1 MLVASNEVP
10 PGPGKQ
16 AMTITSTR
24 DERLHDLHPPVGQ
37 TGAAGFF
44 DTGRAH
50 ERASRW
56 VAAIYFIIAL
66 ATPFL
71 MYAGPQVL
79 SPAAPVIADHAVD
92 GTFVYPPHVAH
103 HG

>member
-1 MLVASNEVP
+1 
-10 PGPGKQ
+10 
-16 AMTITSTR
+16 MTVTSTR
-24 DERLHDLHPPVGQ
+24 GKRLNDGQSPVEP

-44 DTGRAH
+44 DGRPAR

-71 MYAGPQVL
+71 LYAGPEVL

-103 HG
+103 HN

>member
-1 MLVASNEVP
+1 
-10 PGPGKQ
+10 
-16 AMTITSTR
+16 MTITSTR
-24 DERLHDLHPPVGQ
+24 GDRWHDLHPPVAR

-44 DTGRAH
+44 GRGRCR

-56 VAAIYFIIAL
+56 VVAIYFIIAL

-71 MYAGPQVL
+71 LYAGPAVL
-79 SPAAPVIADHAVD
+79 SPAAPAIADHAVD
-92 GTFVYPPHVAH
+92 GTFVFPPHVAH

>member
-1 MLVASNEVP
+1 
-10 PGPGKQ
+10 
-16 AMTITSTR
+16 MTITSTR
-24 DERLHDLHPPVGQ
+24 GERLHDLHPPVGQ
-37 TGAAGFF
+37 TGVAGFF
-44 DTGRAH
+44 DCRPAG

-71 MYAGPQVL
+71 LYAGPEVL
-79 SPAAPVIADHAVD
+79 SPAAPAIADHAVD

-103 HG
+103 HN

>member
-1 MLVASNEVP
+1 
-10 PGPGKQ
+10 
-16 AMTITSTR
+16 MTITSTR
-24 DERLHDLHPPVGQ
+24 GERLHVLHPPVGQ
-37 TGAAGFF
+37 TGVAGFF
-44 DTGRAH
+44 DCRPAG

-71 MYAGPQVL
+71 LYAGPEVL

-103 HG
+103 HD

>member
-1 MLVASNEVP
+1 
-10 PGPGKQ
+10 
-16 AMTITSTR
+16 MTITSTR
-24 DERLHDLHPPVGQ
+24 GERLHDLHPPVGQ
-37 TGAAGFF
+37 TGVAGFF
-44 DTGRAH
+44 DCGPAR

-56 VAAIYFIIAL
+56 VAAIYFIVAL

-71 MYAGPQVL
+71 LYAGPEVL

-103 HG
+103 HN

>member
-1 MLVASNEVP
+1 
-10 PGPGKQ
+10 
-16 AMTITSTR
+16 MTITSTR
-24 DERLHDLHPPVGQ
+24 GERLQDLHLPVGQ

-44 DTGRAH
+44 DSRPAR
-50 ERASRW
+50 ERASRL

-71 MYAGPQVL
+71 LYAGPQVL
-79 SPAAPVIADHAVD
+79 SPAAPAIAEHAID
-92 GTFVYPPHVAH
+92 GTFVFPPHVAH

>member
-1 MLVASNEVP
+1 
-10 PGPGKQ
+10 
-16 AMTITSTR
+16 MTITSTR
-24 DERLHDLHPPVGQ
+24 GDCLNDRESPVERMGV
-37 TGAAGFF
+37 AGFF
-44 DTGRAH
+44 VCPPAR

-71 MYAGPQVL
+71 LYAGPEVL
-79 SPAAPVIADHAVD
+79 SPAAPAIADHAVD

-103 HG
+103 HS

>member
-1 MLVASNEVP
+1 M
-10 PGPGKQ
+10 
-16 AMTITSTR
+16 
-24 DERLHDLHPPVGQ
+24 
-37 TGAAGFF
+37 
-44 DTGRAH
+44 
-50 ERASRW
+50 
-56 VAAIYFIIAL
+56 AAIYFIIAL